1 MQSQWTFLAR
11 SMPDLAELFT
21 RLEEVIRMEFLP
33 ALLRRDVTHIERDV
47 LSLPARLGGL
57 GITKPNVDCV
67 NSHENSVKLSTPL
80 IRLILRQEK
89 YLDPEDIRMDV
100 FHGRNEIDQETE
112 KLQKLKLEQ
121 LLEIAPDSLKA
132 AMKTTVEKGASSW
145 VTTTPLHEH
154 GTVLHKGD
162 FVDAVYMRYGWAL
175 PELPTSCA
183 CGAAFSLQHSL
194 DCKLGGYR
202 TSSASTRT
210 TNGDQMPIH
219 SVCDLTKKPKI
230 RREKS

>member
-162 FVDAVYMRYGWAL
+162 FVDAVYLRL
-175 PELPTSCA
+175 
-183 CGAAFSLQHSL
+183 GAARASNKLRLRRCLFPSALTRLHARRLSEQFSTTKCAIYLQKSYE
-194 DCKLGGYR
+194 KLV
-202 TSSASTRT
+202 T
-210 TNGDQMPIH
+210 
-219 SVCDLTKKPKI
+219 
-230 RREKS
+230 